1 MKYRDF
7 VASSDIPIAL
17 AGRALASHYRPEPG
31 GSPFLYPFPFVNQF
45 TTEPGIKKNGC
56 ICNRLFGLRR
66 GRDSNPR
73 SLSAQQFSR
82 LP

>member
-45 TTEPGIKKNGC
+45 TTEPGIKKTVAFATAFLACGE
-56 ICNRLFGLRR
+56 G
-66 GRDSNPR
+66 GS
-73 SLSAQQFSR
+73 
-82 LP
+82 